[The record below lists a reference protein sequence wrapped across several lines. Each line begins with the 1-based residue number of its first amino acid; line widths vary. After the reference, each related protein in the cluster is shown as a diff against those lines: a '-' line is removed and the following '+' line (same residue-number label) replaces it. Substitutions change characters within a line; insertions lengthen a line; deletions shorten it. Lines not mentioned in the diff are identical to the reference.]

1 MNSINNARNLGLWA
15 ERQAKTHLSE
25 QGLSFITQ
33 NYTSRYGEI
42 DLIFMIQNELIFVEV
57 KARSSV
63 SYGAVAEMISRA
75 KQKKIVKTAM
85 CFLQE
90 FPQYEHYSCRFDVVC
105 IEITQQF
112 AKLIQQD
119 FSSLSYDLDW
129 IENAFVLDEF

>member
-1 MNSINNARNLGLWA
+1 MNSINNSRNLGIWA
-15 ERQAKTHLSE
+15 EQKAKEYLS
-25 QGLSFITQ
+25 QKGLIFITQ
-33 NYTSRYGEI
+33 NYRSAYGEI
-42 DLIFMIQNELIFVEV
+42 DLIFMIENELIFVEV

-75 KQKKIVKTAM
+75 KQKKVLKTAM
-85 CFLQE
+85 CFLQQC
-90 FPQYEHYSCRFDVVC
+90 PQYEHYSCRFDVVC

-119 FSSLSYDLDW
+119 FSLLSYDLDW